1 MDVRKTALGMLFLSV
16 SSITTVQAGFLT
28 ETPFV
33 VATVG
38 TLGVVACVLVLVS
51 VSTTAR
57 D

>member
-28 ETPFV
+28 EMPFV